1 MLYQWHAFAALRT
14 ISPQHPRSYLTPYRI
29 HPPGS
34 TRRDLYPSPHH
45 HLHHG
50 SSVAA
55 PIDRPRTCIMLPHRV
70 LCSRASTLA
79 VHHRRLLSSTFS
91 ALHPLRPSHRRPT
104 FWIFRHCNLH
114 YISIHFLATWH
125 TFLPS
130 RDYSTPSPRP
140 QAHYITGFY
149 SHVP

>member
-1 MLYQWHAFAALRT
+1 MLYQWHALAAPRT
-14 ISPQHPRSYLTPYRI
+14 ILPQHPRSYLASPTVSTPQDLLPVTST
-29 HPPGS
+29 PPP
-34 TRRDLYPSPHH
+34 TPPLA
-45 HLHHG
+45 

-55 PIDRPRTCIMLPHRV
+55 SIARPRTCIMLPHRV
-70 LCSRASTLA
+70 LCSRVSTLA

-91 ALHPLRPSHRRPT
+91 ALHPLRPSHCRPT
-104 FWIFRHCNLH
+104 FWIFRHRNLH
-114 YISIHFLATWH
+114 YISIHLLATWH

-130 RDYSTPSPRP
+130 RDYSTPSLRP